1 MDRRCDG
8 SHSLHV
14 QDIAGNMRITVQAA
28 PDGGGLTAKLRFLRG
43 EPLCMT
49 TLCITQ
55 RTCPGRDYLVRE
67 GEDGVEIKPDLHLGI
82 GCNARPLYSSLQK
95 DKPPAMDPAWC
106 FIGINIG
113 LDFLRCL
120 YILSPLPTRCLLG
133 LKQDLSLP
141 QPTRHQCWAK
151 VPSIA
156 NCHFF
161 DLNPTALPL

>member
-1 MDRRCDG
+1 MVSSLHQHLEGSLDRRCDG

-67 GEDGVEIKPDLHLGI
+67 GEDGLEIKPDLHLGI
-82 GCNARPLYSSLQK
+82 GCNGSKAPLFFPSERQTSSDGSSLVLYRDQYRVRFPALPLYSV
-95 DKPPAMDPAWC
+95 
-106 FIGINIG
+106 
-113 LDFLRCL
+113 
-120 YILSPLPTRCLLG
+120 PLA
-133 LKQDLSLP
+133 
-141 QPTRHQCWAK
+141 HQMPFRFEAGS
-151 VPSIA
+151 VSSTA
-156 NCHFF
+156 N
-161 DLNPTALPL
+161 